1 MTSHETKK
9 QLTKEFSG
17 LKYILTSEMRSKLL
31 LTIYDDSKNLDDL
44 RNELKKPSATIL
56 HGLKEL
62 ENNNLVRKVQKYY
75 ELTSNGYLI
84 TTNMIKLI
92 ENWYSVNKSKL
103 FWNNHDLSDMPDD
116 ALKNMYLLKNA
127 EYVNST
133 TSDLSNAFNA
143 YIKQISKAR
152 KLKIILPI
160 YSENHFRH
168 LITLLDGNELEC
180 LELVISEELEN
191 AMRQNEYIKQSI
203 LENEKVRIKTIKNN
217 VKLFLTISDEAVCLT
232 LFFKDGRFTWQDIA
246 ALILD
251 PGSFGGAGSHEEETA
266 QSVGGEHGSAH
277 LADVCDNPGHH
288 FLGDIARFDVLLHV
302 AHVGGREVGAEE
314 YVGHQPEEQCDA
326 ARQREGYSNI
336 MYAREATVVPGE
348 AFWFVHHLL

>member
-31 LTIYDDSKNLDDL
+31 LTIYEDSKNLDDL

-92 ENWYSVNKSKL
+92 ENWYSINKSKV
-103 FWNNHDLSDMPDD
+103 FWNNHDLSDIPDD
-116 ALKNMYLLKNA
+116 SLKNMYMLKNA

-143 YIKQISKAR
+143 YIKQISKA
-152 KLKIILPI
+152 KQLKIILPI

-168 LITLLDGNELEC
+168 LISLLNGDGLES
-180 LELVISEELEN
+180 LELIISEELEN
-191 AMRQNEYIKQSI
+191 SMRQNKYIKESL
-203 LENEKVRIKTIKNN
+203 LENEKVRIKTIKHN
-217 VKLFLTISDEAVCLT
+217 VKLFLTISEQFISLT
-232 LFFKDGRFTWQDIA
+232 LFFKDGHYDDSQILIA
-246 ALILD
+246 TDKEALKWALNL
-251 PGSFGGAGSHEEETA
+251 STH
-266 QSVGGEHGSAH
+266 
-277 LADVCDNPGHH
+277 
-288 FLGDIARFDVLLHV
+288 
-302 AHVGGREVGAEE
+302 
-314 YVGHQPEEQCDA
+314 Y
-326 ARQREGYSNI
+326 
-336 MYAREATVVPGE
+336 
-348 AFWFVHHLL
+348 